1 MDLLEFGKSIAKLG
15 LPVLGAALPVPGG
28 AILGAALARAI
39 GSESDKPEDILT
51 ALTANPEALQKAR
64 QFEAEHQ
71 ERMLDLVQ
79 KHALATYQA
88 EIADRQSA
96 RERDIEL
103 ARAGRGNR
111 RADVMVALDVL
122 GLVACLV
129 AIVWLRASLTG
140 ESITLITTLAGY
152 FGLSLRD
159 AHQFEFGSSRGS
171 KDKDAMLLAATP
183 PVTGSGGAK

>member
-1 MDLLEFGKSIAKLG
+1 MDLMEFGKSIAKLG
-15 LPVLGAALPVPGG
+15 LPLLGAALPVPGG
-28 AILGAALARAI
+28 AVLGAALARAI
-39 GSESDKPEDILT
+39 GSESDRPEDLLAT
-51 ALTANPEALQKAR
+51 LAGNPEALQKAR

-79 KHALATYQA
+79 KHDLATYQA

-96 RERDIEL
+96 RERDVEL
-103 ARAGRGNR
+103 AWAGRGNR
-111 RADVMVALDVL
+111 RADVMVALDVA

-129 AIVWLRASLTG
+129 AIVWLRSSLTG
-140 ESITLITTLAGY
+140 EAITLITTLAGY

-171 KDKDAMLLAATP
+171 KDKDALLLAATP
-183 PVTGSGGAK
+183 TKAG